1 MLCEFNMDSVGRHSL
16 LELASSGRSR
26 NCNPSVSDC
35 FHPRT
40 VHVTPITLWGR
51 GQNHPLRFRSGVF
64 FFFICRSLLS
74 SLSSKAL
81 SAVSCNLQYYPRTVE
96 AEMVWLCACGWRG
109 KVEGLVKGNRST
121 EFVDSEAHL
130 WPRPSPSLCTFLF
143 MSHHISF
150 PVLCRCSDQQPYG
163 QWAVPHTMLHLC

>member
-1 MLCEFNMDSVGRHSL
+1 MLCEFNMGRCG
-16 LELASSGRSR
+16 ASFTLGASWTP
-26 NCNPSVSDC
+26 NVSYC

-40 VHVTPITLWGR
+40 VHITPITLWGR

-74 SLSSKAL
+74 WLSSKAL

-121 EFVDSEAHL
+121 EFVDSEAHQ

-143 MSHHISF
+143 MSHPRRTFPF